1 MKQRYTNLEIAKA
14 AYCSE
19 AVVKKAVER
28 GLSDD
33 LEKLL
38 GWVLMQRIKLG
49 GLEGIDG
56 LIATGAVKRG
66 SEMPLNDPVV
76 EVAVEREEIGY
87 ERNPDFD
94 GFSE

>member
-14 AYCSE
+14 AYCSD

-38 GWVLMQRIKLG
+38 GWVLMQRLKQE
-49 GLEGIDG
+49 GLSGLDG
-56 LIATGAVKRG
+56 LMNSGAIVRG
-66 SEMPLNDPVV
+66 SEL
-76 EVAVEREEIGY
+76 EEK
-87 ERNPDFD
+87 PD
-94 GFSE
+94 GRGVR